1 MLLSLFLYISRN
13 LFVYILHFVSSD
25 NVKHETHLYASFVW
39 CEADV
44 VYRAVQYRLCW
55 SEEVQEHFCD
65 TELRLSQFGPDTQY
79 VDMARVKVYP
89 VIDFA

>member
-1 MLLSLFLYISRN
+1 MSRN
-13 LFVYILHFVSSD
+13 SFVYILHFVSSN
-25 NVKHETHLYASFVW
+25 NVKQETHLYPTFVW

-55 SEEVQEHFCD
+55 SEKVQEHFCD

-89 VIDFA
+89 IIDFA